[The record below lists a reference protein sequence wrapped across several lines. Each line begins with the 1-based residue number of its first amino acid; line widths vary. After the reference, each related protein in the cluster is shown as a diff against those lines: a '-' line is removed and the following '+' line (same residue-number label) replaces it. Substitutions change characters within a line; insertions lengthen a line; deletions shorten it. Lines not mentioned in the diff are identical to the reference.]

1 MLKEILSVS
10 GKFGLFKL
18 ISHGKNMYIV
28 ESLVDGKRIPVHT
41 KDKIVSLDDI
51 AVYTE
56 TKEIPLATVLNNIKI
71 KESGASIDIQSN
83 IQPTE
88 LRAYFESVLPYYD
101 KDKVYPSDMKK
112 IMSWYNIL
120 LKAGITDFEKT
131 EETEETEEKNNLKAI
146 KAKKTKV
153 KK

>member
-10 GKFGLFKL
+10 GKPGLFKL
-18 ISHGKNMYIV
+18 ISQGKNMYV
-28 ESLVDGKRIPVHT
+28 AESLIDGKRIPVYAR
-41 KDKIVSLDDI
+41 DKVVSLGDI

-56 TKEIPLATVLNNIKI
+56 TEEIPLATVFNNIKI
-71 KESGASIDIQSN
+71 KESGAVISFQSN

-88 LRAYFESVLPYYD
+88 LRAYFDQILPDYD

-120 LKAGITDFEKT
+120 LEAGISDFDQPEVESESSEST
-131 EETEETEEKNNLKAI
+131 QN
-146 KAKKTKV
+146 
-153 KK
+153 